1 MFKTLKSKVL
11 NLFFVNKNVNNSNY
25 ALSSL
30 RSNTYKFVILILKLN
45 KHEKN
50 YFNNGCGIRVDVC

>member
-25 ALSSL
+25 ALGSL
-30 RSNTYKFVILILKLN
+30 RSNTYKFEHINFKIKQT
-45 KHEKN
+45 
-50 YFNNGCGIRVDVC
+50 